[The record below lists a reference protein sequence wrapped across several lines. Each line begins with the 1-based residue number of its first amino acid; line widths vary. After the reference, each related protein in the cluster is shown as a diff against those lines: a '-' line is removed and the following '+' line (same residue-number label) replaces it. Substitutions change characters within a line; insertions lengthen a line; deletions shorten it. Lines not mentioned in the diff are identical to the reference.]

1 MSYREPAWL
10 TRRSAIALLGL
21 GMGLCISRV
30 LAQDGGSSGDDIDS
44 LQPGQFIWHP
54 ERAPKG
60 PVAIIVSIPKQRVF
74 VYRNGILI
82 GVSTCSTGKPG
93 HSTPAGVFTIL
104 EKAKTHTSVKY
115 GEPMPDMER
124 LTWKGIAL
132 HVGDLP
138 GYPDSHGCVH
148 LPSDFA
154 DDLYGITQVGTPVII
169 AGGHTDPAS
178 VADPGPILGT
188 AAKEEMESKVGQAMF
203 SPSSPD
209 AVTSILV
216 SRADKKIYVLQNADI
231 VAEGEAIIANPSQ
244 PLGSNVFVWQAGD
257 AKGSDLG
264 GNGLSCRSCPRYD
277 AERRRAPTHRRRA
290 RRDGRRPGTDQ
301 AGDGAGYHRPAGDA
315 RYAKRRQPRGDGQSA
330 EMRRQVNRNEFQLAL
345 EMTRT

>member
-10 TRRSAIALLGL
+10 TRRSAISLLGL

-30 LAQDGGSSGDDIDS
+30 LAQDSGSSGDDIDS

-148 LPSDFA
+148 LPSEFA
-154 DDLYGITQVGTPVII
+154 DDLYAITQVGTPVII

-188 AAKEEMESKVGQAMF
+188 AAKEEMESEVGQAMF

-231 VAEGEAIIANPSQ
+231 VAEGEANIANPSQ
-244 PLGSNVFVWQAGD
+244 PLGSNVFVWRAGD
-257 AKGSDLG
+257 AKGSAWEAMGFHADPALATTPNADVLQRIDGAPGVMDAVRARIKPGTVLITTDLPATPDTRSG
-264 GNGLSCRSCPRYD
+264 GNLVVMDSPR
-277 AERRRAPTHRRRA
+277 
-290 RRDGRRPGTDQ
+290 
-301 AGDGAGYHRPAGDA
+301 
-315 RYAKRRQPRGDGQSA
+315 K
-330 EMRRQVNRNEFQLAL
+330 
-345 EMTRT
+345 